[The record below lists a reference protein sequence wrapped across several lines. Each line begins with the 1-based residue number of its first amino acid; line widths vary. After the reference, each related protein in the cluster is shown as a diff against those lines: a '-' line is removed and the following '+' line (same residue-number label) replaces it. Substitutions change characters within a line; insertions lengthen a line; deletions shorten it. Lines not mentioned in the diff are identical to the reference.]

1 MPFRGDFPF
10 TAPPAHQERLLDRN
24 IGRSRKGSFSTH
36 RGKRAEVMVT

>member
-10 TAPPAHQERLLDRN
+10 TAPRAQQEHLLGPN
-24 IGRSRKGSFSTH
+24 IGRSRKGFFSTH